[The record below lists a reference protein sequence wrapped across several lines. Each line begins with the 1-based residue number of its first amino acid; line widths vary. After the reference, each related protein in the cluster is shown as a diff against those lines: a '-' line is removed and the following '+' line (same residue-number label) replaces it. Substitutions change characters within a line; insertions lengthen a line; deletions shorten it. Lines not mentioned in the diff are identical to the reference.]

1 MGKYAHDAWQ
11 SPLKPDWQIKIYE
24 SSMNTALKNI
34 LLPYTPTS
42 PQRLKLL
49 LMVQAG
55 LAMAFWYASGSK
67 TLPSPTEVAHSWLAM
82 VQTQGLIFELWESVK
97 VLLLSLLLSAGL
109 SLLIVAAGTAP
120 AFLPIAQFASLLRFL
135 GFAGLT
141 YLFMLMTDDGYQ
153 LKLCLL
159 VFGITVMMV
168 TSMLAEVSAIPQESI
183 DHCRTLGM
191 KHWRITYELV
201 LLGKADTFLDLIRQN
216 AAIGWTLLTMV
227 EGLTRSQGGVG
238 ALLLNQNRYFLLSG
252 VFAIQLTILA
262 YGIAQDYV
270 LGKLRASIC
279 PYSLVGRKGA
289 TG

>member
-1 MGKYAHDAWQ
+1 MDFMQFFDMILHVDKYLGTVIEQYGTMVYWVLFAIVFCETGLVVVPFLPGDTLLFIGGAFCATGA
-11 SPLKPDWQIKIYE
+11 
-24 SSMNTALKNI
+24 MNEW
-34 LLPYTPTS
+34 LL
-42 PQRLKLL
+42 
-49 LMVQAG
+49 
-55 LAMAFWYASGSK
+55 
-67 TLPSPTEVAHSWLAM
+67 
-82 VQTQGLIFELWESVK
+82 I
-97 VLLLSLLLSAGL
+97 

-279 PYSLVGRKGA
+279 PYSLVGRKGS